1 MKKSSLI
8 TGIVL
13 FSMAA
18 SAQQTDFSGTWVFE
32 DQQSISGNLYSDV
45 SPTQMKVT
53 QKGDEIAIEK
63 TTSAGNGD
71 VTTNETVTFDGKP
84 FQTTTSSGR
93 KKRITIKWSDDQK
106 MLTETT
112 ALFSTLDNGKED
124 YRITDRWSLENGK
137 LVLLRKDENLII
149 GEVLEVKLFYDKQ

>member
-1 MKKSSLI
+1 MKKPALI
-8 TGIVL
+8 AGIVL

-18 SAQQTDFSGTWVFE
+18 YAQQTDFSGTWVFG

-53 QKGDEIAIEK
+53 QKGDEIVIEK

-71 VTTNETVTFDGKP
+71 VTTNETLTFDGKP

-106 MLTETT
+106 ILTEIT

>member
-1 MKKSSLI
+1 MKKPALI
-8 TGIVL
+8 AGTVL
-13 FSMAA
+13 FSMT
-18 SAQQTDFSGTWVFE
+18 SCAQPTDFSGTWVFE

-71 VTTNETVTFDGKP
+71 VTTNEIVTFDGKP

-106 MLTETT
+106 MLTEIT

-137 LVLLRKDENLII
+137 L
-149 GEVLEVKLFYDKQ
+149 

>member
-1 MKKSSLI
+1 MKKQALVA
-8 TGIVL
+8 GIVL
-13 FSMAA
+13 FGM
-18 SAQQTDFSGTWVFE
+18 SACAQKTDFSGIWVFE

-45 SPTQMKVT
+45 SPTQMKVE

-106 MLTETT
+106 MLTEIT